1 MGCCGIIGEAGVV
14 SNASTSIVVLSESS
28 AVAYTL
34 QVVDGLW
41 QRQNNLLLTDASR
54 EKRVTMDQNRARRE
68 NLYRQAS
75 ERIIFDTG
83 VRDALDDEQA
93 QQLLDWALARLR
105 IASDA
110 TGSLS
115 DARAQEA
122 VDETAQMV
130 RRVMRYLNRIVDRG
144 GQGRDEMYVSILE
157 FVEAFQEGEVQP
169 LTAQQ
174 LATLEQLAVQ
184 GEDLS
189 PETVFSRLMA
199 LLEGDQTAS

>member
-1 MGCCGIIGEAGVV
+1 M
-14 SNASTSIVVLSESS
+14 
-28 AVAYTL
+28 
-34 QVVDGLW
+34 
-41 QRQNNLLLTDASR
+41 
-54 EKRVTMDQNRARRE
+54 TMDQNKARRE

-75 ERIIFDTG
+75 ERVIFDTG

-144 GQGRDEMYVSILE
+144 SQGRDEMYVSILE

>member
-1 MGCCGIIGEAGVV
+1 M
-14 SNASTSIVVLSESS
+14 
-28 AVAYTL
+28 
-34 QVVDGLW
+34 
-41 QRQNNLLLTDASR
+41 
-54 EKRVTMDQNRARRE
+54 TMDQNKARRE

-75 ERIIFDTG
+75 ERVIFDTG

-105 IASDA
+105 AASNA

-157 FVEAFQEGEVQP
+157 FVEAFQEAEVQP

-189 PETVFSRLMA
+189 PETVFSKLMA